1 MEIKELIKRHPRL
14 LICAEDV
21 ENAANE
27 LKTCFLGGGR
37 VYICGNGGS
46 AADSTHIVG
55 ELVKGFLSKRPLDDT
70 MKCRLAAADSEL
82 GEKLGNKLQGG
93 LPAHDLCENI
103 SLSTAVANDID
114 PDMIYAQQLIAYGHA
129 GDILIAISTS
139 GNAKNTAY
147 AAVTARALGMT
158 VIGLTGESG
167 GKLKDFSDICV
178 RVPEKE
184 TYKVQELHL
193 PVYHFLCAKVESD
206 LFGTTE

>member
-1 MEIKELIKRHPRL
+1 MDIQELIKRHPQL
-14 LICAEDV
+14 LYCGEDI
-21 ENAANE
+21 ENAVNE

-37 VYICGNGGS
+37 IYVCGNGGS

-70 MKCRLAAADSEL
+70 MKCRLAAADPEL

-93 LPAHDLCENI
+93 LPAHDLCENL

-114 PDMIYAQQLIAYGHA
+114 PDMIYAQELIAYGRA
-129 GDILIAISTS
+129 GDVLIAISTS

-158 VIGLTGESG
+158 VIGLTGETG
-167 GKLKDFSDICV
+167 GTLKQYSDICI

-193 PVYHFLCAKVESD
+193 PIYHYLCAKVEND
-206 LFGTTE
+206 LFGCAE

>member
-1 MEIKELIKRHPRL
+1 MDIQELIKRHPQL
-14 LICAEDV
+14 LYCGEDI

-27 LKTCFLGGGR
+27 LKTCFVGGGR
-37 VYICGNGGS
+37 VYLCGNGGS

-55 ELVKGFLSKRPLDDT
+55 ELVKGFLSKRPLDDAV
-70 MKCRLAAADSEL
+70 KCRLAAVDSEL
-82 GEKLGNKLQGG
+82 GTKLGEKLQGG

-114 PDMIYAQQLIAYGHA
+114 PDMIYSQQLIAYGQA

-147 AAVTARALGMT
+147 AAVTAHALGMT
-158 VIGLTGESG
+158 VIGLTGETG
-167 GKLKDFSDICV
+167 GKLKAFSDICI

-193 PVYHFLCAKVESD
+193 PVYHYLCAKVEND
-206 LFGTTE
+206 LFGSAE

>member
-1 MEIKELIKRHPRL
+1 MDIQDLIKRHPQL
-14 LICAEDV
+14 LYCAEDID
-21 ENAANE
+21 AAARE
-27 LKTCFLGGGR
+27 LKTCFVGSGR
-37 VYICGNGGS
+37 VYVCGNGGS

-82 GEKLGNKLQGG
+82 GEKLGEKLQGG
-93 LPAHDLCENI
+93 LPAHDLCENL

-114 PDMIYAQQLIAYGHA
+114 PDMIYAQELIAYGRA

-147 AAVTARALGMT
+147 AAVTAHALGMT
-158 VIGLTGESG
+158 VIGLTGEGG
-167 GKLKDFSDICV
+167 GKLKEHSDLCI

-193 PVYHFLCAKVESD
+193 PIYHFLCAKVEEE
-206 LFGTTE
+206 LF

>member
-1 MEIKELIKRHPRL
+1 MDIQELIIRHPKL
-14 LICAEDV
+14 LYCGEDI
-21 ENAANE
+21 ENAVKE
-27 LKTCFLGGGR
+27 LKTCFSGGGR

-55 ELVKGFLSKRPLDDT
+55 ELVKGFLSKRPLDDAI
-70 MKCRLAAADSEL
+70 KCRLAAIDSEL
-82 GEKLGNKLQGG
+82 GVKLGEKLQDG

-103 SLSTAVANDID
+103 SLSSAVANDID
-114 PDMIYAQQLIAYGHA
+114 PDMIYAQQLIAYGQA

-147 AAVTARALGMT
+147 AAVTAHALGMT
-158 VIGLTGESG
+158 VIGLTGETG
-167 GKLKDFSDICV
+167 GKLKELCGICI

-193 PVYHFLCAKVESD
+193 PVYHYLCAKVEND
-206 LFGTTE
+206 LFGAE